1 MHPAHNLIRTPARAI
16 VSALG
21 FNRHLRAADV
31 EAVAANADSQAG
43 NACAAFESR
52 RGLWRVKADRV
63 DALACQGFG
72 AEIFHAAAF
81 ARIAWR
87 SMSSSDTCPSVSAAM
102 AGINGKGT
110 PSSRHNETAVF
121 DRSSFSASHVAL
133 PLLAGRSSHVCR
145 SIAVV

>member
-81 ARIAWR
+81 ARGLRTLAATFASKMR
-87 SMSSSDTCPSVSAAM
+87 ARRMPASADAAPYPVPHLDTVHCVMP
-102 AGINGKGT
+102 
-110 PSSRHNETAVF
+110 
-121 DRSSFSASHVAL
+121 ASWA
-133 PLLAGRSSHVCR
+133 
-145 SIAVV
+145 I